1 MTDNLY
7 HLEPEKCALLVVDL
21 QENLMKVIH
30 GREGVTKKSA
40 LLIKAAKTLRIPMVA
55 TTQYAARIGELVPE
69 VKTELSSG
77 LTPCDK
83 LEFNGFANPE
93 INRAVKS
100 LPPEVNT
107 LIVCGVE
114 AHICV
119 YQTVLGGLLSGYRMW
134 VPADAVS
141 SRDPENCRT
150 GLMRMRDLGAV
161 IANAELI
168 IYDLLHKAGTPAFKE
183 LLPLLK

>member
-1 MTDNLY
+1 MTDNPY
-7 HLEPEKCALLVVDL
+7 HLEPGNCALLVVDI

-30 GREGVTKKSA
+30 GREEVAKKSA
-40 LLIKAAKTLRIPMVA
+40 LLIRAAKTLNIPIVA

-69 VKTELSSG
+69 VKAELPG
-77 LTPCDK
+77 LAPYDK
-83 LEFNGFANPE
+83 LEFNCFANPE
-93 INRAVKS
+93 ANRAVKS

-114 AHICV
+114 AHICI
-119 YQTVLGGLLSGYRMW
+119 YQTVLGGLISGYRMW

-150 GLMRMRDLGAV
+150 GLMRMRDMGAA
-161 IANAELI
+161 IANTELI

-183 LLPLLK
+183 LLPFMK